1 MPSTFS
7 SSLRTELIGNG
18 EQAGTWG
25 TTTNTNL
32 GTVLEAAIAGYT
44 SVTTSTAKQALT
56 VANGAADQA
65 RSAMLALNTST
76 GANFEVYAPP
86 VSKLYA
92 VRNVSS
98 YTVTLYNS
106 TSVGNTTAAGLGVA
120 VPAGRQLF
128 LMTDGVDFRVLGVI
142 ADSANTPNTVVER
155 DGSGDF
161 AAGTITADLIGDV
174 TGNLTGDVLGDVT
187 GNLTGDVT
195 GNVSG
200 NAGTVTNGVYTTGNQ
215 TIGGV
220 KTFSSPIVAQ
230 NVVPAGAVMHFA
242 MNSAPSGW
250 LEADGSLV
258 SRTTYAALFAAVGT
272 TFGAGDGSTTF
283 ALPDLRGEFIRGWD
297 DGRGVDSGRGFGSA
311 QADGVKESLARIR
324 SDSNGNAFSAAV
336 GGTAFTGEFSA
347 GGATTTSTTM
357 TANGTIQP
365 MHYLK
370 LGSAPET
377 RPRNVALLA
386 CIKF

>member
-120 VPAGRQLF
+120 IPAGRQLF

-155 DGSGDF
+155 DGSGNF
-161 AAGTITADLIGDV
+161 AAGTITATLTGNV
-174 TGNLTGDVLGDVT
+174 TGNLTG
-187 GNLTGDVT
+187 NVT

-200 NAGTVTNGVYTTGNQ
+200 TALNVTGTVAVANGGTGATT
-215 TIGGV
+215 
-220 KTFSSPIVAQ
+220 
-230 NVVPAGAVMHFA
+230 
-242 MNSAPSGW
+242 
-250 LEADGSLV
+250 
-258 SRTTYAALFAAVGT
+258 AVGAKDNLAT
-272 TFGAGDGSTTF
+272 GKLEPNAQSADYTLQATDVGDLVAIS
-283 ALPDLRGEFIRGWD
+283 
-297 DGRGVDSGRGFGSA
+297 SGNITVPPS
-311 QADGVKESLARIR
+311 V
-324 SDSNGNAFSAAV
+324 
-336 GGTAFTGEFSA
+336 FSA
-347 GGATTTSTTM
+347 GQVIAVFNNNGSTSRSILRGSGVTM
-357 TANGTIQP
+357 YWAGGVNADRT
-365 MHYLK
+365 
-370 LGSAPET
+370 LGVRGLASIVC
-377 RPRNVALLA
+377 VAA
-386 CIKF
+386 DTFVISGQGVS